1 MWVANQ
7 QRFLVFDADREPH
20 HASHVLA
27 RIARSLSADHED
39 RYGHPVHLLKALVDS
54 GRGSRGP
61 AIGRW
66 AVMTRECRRGAAGMG
81 VPVDRVPAIGRSS
94 VPCGGESDERRV
106 RRRPVWQWRLQCIF
120 RVLKSGCRVEFL
132 AFGTADRLQRS
143 IAINSV
149 VAQRIIQL
157 TLLGRQ
163 VPGCGDGLMYIDRE
177 LIFLHDH
184 AVQYELA
191 APENLGDT
199 VRLVAHPGGCRDRKH
214 DPLPRKPDH
223 VSRL

>member
-1 MWVANQ
+1 
-7 QRFLVFDADREPH
+7 
-20 HASHVLA
+20 
-27 RIARSLSADHED
+27 
-39 RYGHPVHLLKALVDS
+39 
-54 GRGSRGP
+54 
-61 AIGRW
+61 
-66 AVMTRECRRGAAGMG
+66 MTRECRRGATGMG

-120 RVLKSGCRVEFL
+120 RVLKSGCLVEFL

-163 VPGCGDGLMYIDRE
+163 VPGCGDG
-177 LIFLHDH
+177 
-184 AVQYELA
+184 
-191 APENLGDT
+191 
-199 VRLVAHPGGCRDRKH
+199 
-214 DPLPRKPDH
+214 PDVH
-223 VSRL
+223 RS